1 VSHTGGELERRPETV
16 PAPYLHGQRTGDI
29 VRVVDWP
36 EFAAWA
42 RVRGVP
48 IGGLILIAAQLVWKS
63 VFLSHYYFW
72 QDDFHFL
79 ELAREHSFTWNYL
92 TYVGAGHLTPG
103 DYAIFWAVARTSPY
117 NWGFAAGITV
127 VLLAAAGVAALRLM
141 RTLFG
146 DRPAILV
153 PLAIYLLTP
162 LTMPDIRWWSSGME
176 SLPLQIATFMALNAQ
191 VHYVRTRRFWHAIA
205 ATAWV
210 LVGLVFFEKGVAL
223 PLLLLAVTSAFLME
237 GNWAKAIGRSLQ
249 AFWREWVIQVVVVAA
264 WAALLVYSLH
274 TSSTQPGT
282 PGSAGGV
289 VTFIVKLV
297 KDTFV
302 PGAIGGPW
310 QWLPSGDSEFAY
322 SAPPSAL
329 AWLALIVAALVIAVS
344 IWHRR
349 YAWRAWAILAGW
361 VAAAD
366 IAPVLLGRISELGPS
381 VLGLETRYVADA
393 APILAICVGL
403 AFWPVTGQPD
413 RTRRRTTV
421 PGADQFWRMVA
432 AGLVGAFVIGS
443 VWSVQ
448 AFQTDTSSA
457 PVRLYMA
464 NARAALAEAPAGT
477 VIEDGAVPPTLMTG
491 LFGTY
496 YVRASKVLGV
506 LGQAAHPAGV
516 RWTEQPA
523 GTIDHLMVFGS
534 DGRLHEAS
542 VWGKPS
548 VPRRGCQAVRHGRAV
563 VRFTAATWS
572 STRVLRVAYLAANA
586 VGGQDV
592 TVSYGASSQQLTL
605 RAGLHSAWF
614 IERGSTTSVTF
625 SGPAMRGLCVG
636 SMAAGVIVPSASG
649 TVIPVAF

>member
-1 VSHTGGELERRPETV
+1 MSHTGGELERRPETV
-16 PAPYLHGQRTGDI
+16 PAPILQGQRTGEI
-29 VRVVDWP
+29 ARVVDWP

-42 RVRGVP
+42 RGRGVV
-48 IGGLILIAAQLVWKS
+48 IGGLILIAAQLAWKS
-63 VFLSHYYFW
+63 LFLSHYYFW

-79 ELAREHSFTWNYL
+79 ELAREHSFTWKYL

-103 DYAIFWAVARTSPY
+103 DYAIFWVVARASPY
-117 NWGFAAGITV
+117 NWGLAAGITV
-127 VLLAAAGVAALRLM
+127 VLVAAAGLAALRLM

-162 LTMPDIRWWSSGME
+162 LTMPDIRWWSSGLE

-191 VHYVRTRRFWHAIA
+191 VHYARTRRFRHALA
-205 ATAWV
+205 ATAW
-210 LVGLVFFEKGVAL
+210 LLFGLVFFEKAMAL
-223 PLLLLAVTSAFLME
+223 PLLLLGVTSAFLMD
-237 GNWAKAIGRSLQ
+237 GPWLKAIGRSLVT
-249 AFWREWVIQVVVVAA
+249 FWREWVLQVVVVVA

-289 VTFIVKLV
+289 VTFIVKLL

-361 VAAAD
+361 LAAAD
-366 IAPVLLGRISELGPS
+366 IVPVLLGRISELGPS

-393 APILAICVGL
+393 TPILVICLGL
-403 AFWPVTGQPD
+403 AFWPVAGQPD
-413 RTRRRTTV
+413 RIRRRTTV
-421 PGADQFWRMVA
+421 PGADQFGRMVA
-432 AGLVGAFVIGS
+432 AGLVGAIVIGS

-448 AFQTDTSSA
+448 AFQNDTTSA

-464 NARAALAEAPAGT
+464 NARAALAEVPAGT
-477 VIEDGAVPPTLMTG
+477 VIEDSAVPSTLMTG
-491 LFGTY
+491 LFKTY
-496 YVRASKVLGV
+496 TSASKVLGV
-506 LGQAAHPAGV
+506 LGQGAHPAGV
-516 RWTEQPA
+516 RWTARPA
-523 GTIDHLMVFGS
+523 GTIDHLMVFGP

-542 VWGKPS
+542 IWGRPS
-548 VPRRGCQAVRHGRAV
+548 VPRKGCQPVRRGRAV
-563 VRFTAATWS
+563 VRFTSATWS
-572 STRVLRVAYLAANA
+572 TTKVLRLAYLAAAA

-592 TVSYGASSQQLTL
+592 TVGYGNSSQQLTL
-605 RAGLHSAWF
+605 RSGLHSAYF
-614 IERGSTTSVTF
+614 VEHGSATSVTF
-625 SGPAMRGLCVG
+625 SGTAMRGLCVG
-636 SMAAGVIVPSASG
+636 SMAAGVIVPAAKG
-649 TVIPVAF
+649 TVIPVAY